1 MGIYVLIALISL
13 IFGGLIGFIF
23 SRNLTSKLRE
33 DFKNIANQA
42 LIDNQNQLQQQN
54 SLTLEDKLKPLGD
67 ALEKY
72 QKEMGEFEK
81 EHAKDTA
88 VLKTEIQNLA
98 ENSKVL
104 QEGANRLTQALTQNQ
119 NIKGQFGEDTLEV
132 ILNTCGMVENV
143 HYRKQ
148 LNTTSEIGGE
158 QRRIK
163 PDFVLNLP
171 DNKHIVIDSKV
182 NLESFIKYQ
191 NEEDKVQKER
201 FLKDF
206 TTDIKTTI
214 KNLSEKNYQN
224 AQNINSPDF
233 IFAYFPI
240 ESSISLLYEDIEI
253 IRFAQSK
260 KVILIGTASLIA
272 TLQLVQSLIAKEKQF
287 ESVSEIAK
295 TGAALYERFVD
306 FCQNLQNLRKKFKGV
321 DEEFETAINRFTRGE
336 DSLFKKSEKLKELG
350 ISTVKQIPEEFLTEV

>member
-13 IFGGLIGFIF
+13 IFGALIGFIF
-23 SRNLTSKLRE
+23 SKNFTAKLRE

-54 SLTLEDKLKPLGD
+54 SLTLEDKLKPLGE
-67 ALEKY
+67 AIEKY
-72 QKEMGEFEK
+72 QKEIGEFEK

-98 ENSKVL
+98 ENSRVL

-143 HYRKQ
+143 HYKKQ
-148 LNTTSEIGGE
+148 FSTISEVDGE
-158 QRRIK
+158 QRRIR

-171 DNKHIVIDSKV
+171 GGQHIVIDSKV
-182 NLESFIKYQ
+182 NLENFIKYQ
-191 NEEDKVQKER
+191 NEEDKTQKER
-201 FLKDF
+201 LLKDF
-206 TTDIKTTI
+206 RTDIKTTI
-214 KNLSEKNYQN
+214 KNLSEKNYQH

-240 ESSISLLYEDIEI
+240 EGSISLLYDDIEI
-253 IRFAQSK
+253 VKFAHSK
-260 KVILIGTASLIA
+260 NVILIGTASLIT
-272 TLQLVQSLIAKEKQF
+272 TLQLVQTLVAREKQF
-287 ESVSEIAK
+287 ESVHEIAK

-306 FCQNLQNLRKKFKGV
+306 FCQNLQNLRRKFKGV
-321 DEEFETAINRFTRGE
+321 DEEFETTLNRFSRGE

-350 ISTVKQIPEEFLTEV
+350 INSTKQIPEEFLTEV